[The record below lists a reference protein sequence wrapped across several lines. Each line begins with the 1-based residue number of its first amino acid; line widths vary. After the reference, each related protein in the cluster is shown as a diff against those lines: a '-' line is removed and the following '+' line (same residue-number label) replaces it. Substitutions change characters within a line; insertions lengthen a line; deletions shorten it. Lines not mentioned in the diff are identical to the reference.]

1 MMKKKKWLVILII
14 IFILLLIPIG
24 KSVWDEL
31 LSNIV
36 PWTRTAFSDF
46 QKYEDLLNDQHF
58 FTLYHF
64 TDDIESDSED
74 AKYYVHRRYKDKMT
88 AYSIVLSQNMYADII
103 KKQIEYYL
111 QDCDEYGIPLV
122 YVIGE
127 PEKWTVVDLREK
139 EIEVDFLDNVMQE
152 PENIQ
157 DYYCLVIIRNGS
169 CYTGV
174 IANDTTHEMIEFSV
188 EIPDEY

>member
-1 MMKKKKWLVILII
+1 MKKKKWLVILII
-14 IFILLLIPIG
+14 IVLLLLIPIG

-31 LSNIV
+31 LSNIL
-36 PWTRTAFSDF
+36 PWTRTFFSDY
-46 QKYEDLLNDQHF
+46 QKYEELLNDQHF
-58 FTLYHF
+58 FATVRF
-64 TDDIESDSED
+64 IDEIPADSGEV
-74 AKYYVHRRYKDKMT
+74 KYYVYRRYKEKKAAHSIKLSEDKYT
-88 AYSIVLSQNMYADII
+88 NIVKSQM
-103 KKQIEYYL
+103 EPYL

-127 PEKWTVVDLREK
+127 SEKWTVVDLREK

-157 DYYCLVIIRNGS
+157 DYYCLVIIRNGP

-188 EIPDEY
+188 EMPDEY